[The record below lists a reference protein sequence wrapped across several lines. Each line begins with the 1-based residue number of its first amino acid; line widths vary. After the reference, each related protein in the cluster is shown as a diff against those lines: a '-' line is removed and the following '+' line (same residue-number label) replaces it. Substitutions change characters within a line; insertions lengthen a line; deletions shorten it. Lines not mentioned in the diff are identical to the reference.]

1 MKNFFDLETP
11 QDHFKKLEREYAQLQ
26 DDPGNVDTTLSFFVT
41 AAHLPELIKNPAYK
55 KSLQQQELIVQIC
68 DELGNRGK
76 HGESERKKPA
86 VLDTEYD
93 AIVDRDVVEPDV
105 FEASL
110 EVTLTLEA
118 AQTLGIEGQKT
129 DVLTIM
135 TRVLEF
141 WKAHPAFKGGDPI
154 A

>member
-1 MKNFFDLETP
+1 MAEFFDLETSK
-11 QDHFKKLEREYAQLQ
+11 DHLKKLKREYAQLQ
-26 DDPGNVDTTLSFFVT
+26 SDPGDVDTALSFFVT
-41 AAHLPELIKNPAYK
+41 AAHLPEWIKNPAYK
-55 KSLQQQELIVQIC
+55 KLLLNQELIVQIC
-68 DELGNRGK
+68 DELANRVK
-76 HGESERKKPA
+76 HGGSERKKPA

-93 AIVDRDVVEPDV
+93 AYVDRDYIEPGYY
-105 FEASL
+105 ESTL
-110 EVTLTLEA
+110 QVTLTPEA

-129 DVLTIM
+129 DVLALA